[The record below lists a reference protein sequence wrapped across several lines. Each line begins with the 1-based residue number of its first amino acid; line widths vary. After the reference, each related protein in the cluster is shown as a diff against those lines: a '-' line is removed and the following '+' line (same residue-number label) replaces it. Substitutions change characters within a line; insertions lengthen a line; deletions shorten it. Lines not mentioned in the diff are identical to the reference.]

1 LHDEWRGILQ
11 EILSLQA
18 KEEMVLARE
27 VMTPD
32 GRVLCGKGTALTTPI
47 IDRIL
52 KMDISHIAVEGHPV
66 EIEGEKTLEQKLA
79 DIQKRFSRVT
89 HIQPLQYIKQRL
101 MHRLVQTRKE

>member
-1 LHDEWRGILQ
+1 MQ

-18 KEEMVLARE
+18 KEEMVLARD
-27 VMTPD
+27 VLTPD
-32 GRVLCGKGTALTTPI
+32 GRVLCGKGTALTTAI

-52 KMDISHIAVEGHPV
+52 KMDISHVAVEGHPV
-66 EIEGEKTLEQKLA
+66 EIEGEKSLEQELA

-101 MHRLVQTRKE
+101 MHLAVNARKE

>member
-1 LHDEWRGILQ
+1 MQ

-18 KEEMVLARE
+18 KEDMVLARD

-32 GRVLCGKGTALTTPI
+32 GRTLCGKGTSLTAAI
-47 IDRIL
+47 IERIL

-66 EIEGEKTLEQKLA
+66 EIEGEKTVEEQLA

-89 HIQPLQYIKQRL
+89 HIKPLQYIKQRL
-101 MHRLVQTRKE
+101 MHRLVSARKE